1 VKQVTDKECVME
13 KIEIRI
19 KKKQGCE
26 DLPTPRYMSD
36 GSSGM
41 DIYADVEEE
50 IILRPGEIKLV
61 SAGFYMSIPKGFEVQ
76 VRPRSGLAI
85 KHGISIVNT
94 PGTIDSDY
102 RGLVGI
108 ILINHGR
115 EPFIIK
121 RADRIAQLVVNRA
134 IQADMMVVDELDETA
149 RAHGGFGHTG
159 V

>member
-1 VKQVTDKECVME
+1 ME
-13 KIEIRI
+13 RALIRI
-19 KKKQGCE
+19 KKKDGCD
-26 DLPTPRYMSD
+26 DLPTPCYMSE
-36 GSSGM
+36 GASGM
-41 DIYADVEEE
+41 DVYADVDDNVTLES
-50 IILRPGEIKLV
+50 GDIKLI
-61 SAGFYMSIPKGFEVQ
+61 SAGFYMSIPAGYEVQ

-108 ILINHGR
+108 ILINHGK

-121 RADRIAQLVVNRA
+121 RGDRVAQVVVQKV
-134 IQADMMVVDELDETA
+134 IQAEIDVVSELDETA
-149 RAHGGFGHTG
+149 RAGGGFGHTG

>member
-1 VKQVTDKECVME
+1 MN
-13 KIEIRI
+13 KIEIKI

-26 DLPTPRYMSD
+26 DLPTPRYMSE

-41 DIYADVEEE
+41 DIYADVEGETS
-50 IILRPGEIKLV
+50 IDPGEIKLI

-108 ILINHGR
+108 ILINHGK
-115 EPFIIK
+115 EPFMIK
-121 RADRIAQLVVNRA
+121 RADRVAQLVVNRVT
-134 IQADMMVVDELDETA
+134 QADMMVVDELDETA